1 VSGAHL
7 SGTRACGGGATD
19 TVVVARRLEYML
31 LRFPALAQRIHG
43 AIDAM
48 HASGHKHCSPLY
60 NHKFNVLTCHINA
73 VLNEQRNRLINYMK
87 SSAAKMGQVRA
98 MVYIRYHI
106 AMLNLDMIM
115 ARKFSTNTPTV
126 PTYVFDGVRVGISFN
141 TFHPQRPYERPYNS
155 HEVRDQGVRDL
166 YFGCAPASRLM
177 IPGAQNR
184 KTLWDLAAGGQ
195 AGEEECSSFESWMQE
210 SRPCLLP
217 FIHISDGRLDTERV
231 RGILPLLKHW
241 SSTAPES
248 LALPVELVP
257 LLRDIITAD
266 DPVLQPAQCAQI
278 QRWSRAVYD
287 LLLVRVTGVEHPPAD
302 TTGYHIDPAVAA
314 LLSEMCT
321 LTLKCFEAE
330 SGDMETRPWPPRDH
344 VAVHEFEE
352 MIRTASYAP
361 QHPVIRQLP
370 HFRYDRVNAAARRRR
385 CTAALSERDAEF
397 HALLRMSQSMGVTC
411 NKYKDRAS
419 SRISPG
425 LFTVFCAGC
434 CVCVAFELMACV
446 ESPQTA
452 FNIFALRAFTDA
464 ELAAHTAYLHGG
476 EWKDPACV
484 LLYRREE

>member
-1 VSGAHL
+1 MMSAH
-7 SGTRACGGGATD
+7 
-19 TVVVARRLEYML
+19 RLEYML

-60 NHKFNVLTCHINA
+60 NHKFNVLTCHVNA

-115 ARKFSTNTPTV
+115 ARKFSTNEPTL
-126 PTYVFDGVRVGISFN
+126 PTYVFDGVRVGISCN
-141 TFHPQRPYERPYNS
+141 TFHPQRPYERPYNYQ
-155 HEVRDQGVRDL
+155 EARDHGAGDL

-177 IPGAQNR
+177 IPGVGHR
-184 KTLWDLAAGGQ
+184 KTLWDLASGIE
-195 AGEEECSSFESWMQE
+195 AGEEECSSLLLWMKE
-210 SRPCLLP
+210 SRPCLLS
-217 FIHISDGRLDTERV
+217 FVQISDGRLETR
-231 RGILPLLKHW
+231 RIGAMLPLLKHW

-248 LALPVELVP
+248 LALPAMLVP
-257 LLRDIITAD
+257 LLREIMAEEV
-266 DPVLQPAQCAQI
+266 PALQPAQSAQI
-278 QRWSRAVYD
+278 QRWSRVVYD
-287 LLLVRVTGVEHPPAD
+287 LLLLRLTDVDHAHAD
-302 TTGYHIDPAVAA
+302 ATGYRIDPAVAA
-314 LLSEMCT
+314 LLSVMCT

-330 SGDMETRPWPPRDH
+330 SGDLETRPWPPRDH
-344 VAVHEFEE
+344 AALHEFEE
-352 MIRTASYAP
+352 MVRTASYAP

-370 HFRYDRVNAAARRRR
+370 YFRYDRMNAASRHRRR
-385 CTAALSERDAEF
+385 AAAVQQDDLEF
-397 HALLRMSQSMGVTC
+397 HDLMDISQSIGVTC
-411 NKYKDRAS
+411 NKYRDRAS

-425 LFTVFCAGC
+425 LFTVFYAGC

-452 FNIFALRAFTDA
+452 FNTFALRAFTDA
-464 ELAAHTAYLHGG
+464 EMAAHRVYLEGG

-484 LLYRREE
+484 LLHRREE